1 MATPRKKEFQ
11 ASIAINL
18 WVDVYM
24 KADSLEDALQKAKE
38 ITVDKIIEAAQ
49 TQGVIDCGKP
59 KITGV
64 YTLEDWEK

>member
-1 MATPRKKEFQ
+1 MAKKEFQ
-11 ASIAINL
+11 VSIAVKL

-24 KADSLEDALQKAKE
+24 KADSLEDALTKARE
-38 ITVDKIIEAAQ
+38 ITVDKVIDSAQ
-49 TQGVIDCGKP
+49 TQGVIDCSKP